1 MQRHASA
8 NALRQPRANY
18 VDVASAEWYG
28 CPVVLTTRSTVR
40 PLGRMPRGEQDVMAV
55 MGSSTIRLLQSP
67 TLTPVNPAMAACTAF
82 CPSIMQYMLSAALA
96 GTLRIMYDLHS
107 DIVTHGDHT

>member
-1 MQRHASA
+1 
-8 NALRQPRANY
+8 
-18 VDVASAEWYG
+18 
-28 CPVVLTTRSTVR
+28 
-40 PLGRMPRGEQDVMAV
+40 MAV

-107 DIVTHGDHT
+107 GTWGSYVMTVTRGNYTWESGGVGEEGVGSKANAWVRCEVHPKQRSSSNDS